1 MGTFNSA
8 HRLNTGRENR
18 APRCGAIHNPQRFG
32 PPECTEYR
40 PAGGSSLA
48 DELLRVK
55 EPGEGLPATTPL
67 VPLDSE
73 GQSGL
78 QEFDFCGA
86 ALDDNKT
93 AWHEG
98 ATPAEALTEIRLD
111 SPSPTRVPLPMP
123 QFHKVRSRSA
133 EEAGVSNVRAMTS
146 TRASLKPL
154 LGGELSPDHPPLPS
168 TLFGRHLQY
177 MKHAHVL
184 SGRNPPLFPS
194 DWKPKDPLWI
204 DSGRLSQRPEG
215 TFEREAAATRLA
227 QLRMNIALTDRAKWQ
242 RIIGEIHVR
251 EVRGRSRAGSRRATA
266 PAQPEEVPVGEQED
280 DDGDR
285 ELTEEEM
292 VLEVLELT
300 WSGGALG
307 FPPPVIPLEIT
318 SPLSTR
324 KRAPSRSG
332 L

>member
-1 MGTFNSA
+1 MNCYASRSQA
-8 HRLNTGRENR
+8 K
-18 APRCGAIHNPQRFG
+18 AC
-32 PPECTEYR
+32 PPLR
-40 PAGGSSLA
+40 PL
-48 DELLRVK
+48 
-55 EPGEGLPATTPL
+55 
-67 VPLDSE
+67 
-73 GQSGL
+73 
-78 QEFDFCGA
+78 A

-93 AWHEG
+93 ASHEG
-98 ATPAEALTEIRLD
+98 AIPAEALTEIRLD
-111 SPSPTRVPLPMP
+111 SPGPERVAAPMP

-133 EEAGVSNVRAMTS
+133 EEAGVSNVPVRAITS
-146 TRASLKPL
+146 TLALLNPL
-154 LGGELSPDHPPLPS
+154 LGGGPSPDHPPLPS

-194 DWKPKDPLWI
+194 HWKPKDPLWI
-204 DSGRLSQRPEG
+204 DSGRLSHRPEG

-227 QLRMNIALTDRAKWQ
+227 QLLRMNIALIDRANWQ

-251 EVRGRSRAGSRRATA
+251 EVRGRSPAGPRHATA
-266 PAQPEEVPVGEQED
+266 PARPEELPVGVQED

-324 KRAPSRSG
+324 KRDLSRSG